1 MSAISVEGFGSV
13 TWWGFTPA
21 LDLTS
26 IAKDGTEMDVC
37 MLSTIEKTK
46 FDNFCNQTPKGSGLS
61 YLNYPM

>member
-1 MSAISVEGFGSV
+1 MVAENKASYQRGDLRLLIMSAISVEGFGSV

-37 MLSTIEKTK
+37 
-46 FDNFCNQTPKGSGLS
+46 P
-61 YLNYPM
+61 P